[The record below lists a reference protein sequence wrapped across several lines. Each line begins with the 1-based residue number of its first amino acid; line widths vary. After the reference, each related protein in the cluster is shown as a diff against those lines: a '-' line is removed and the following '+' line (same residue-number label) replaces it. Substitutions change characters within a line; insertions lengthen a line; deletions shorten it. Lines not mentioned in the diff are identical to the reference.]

1 MQAFTFLFISIIGGF
16 ISGSAIGGIVG
27 TIKTSIFLQNS
38 GWFAAVLTSAG
49 LVLVVFFIIWLGTAP
64 PPKGPQ
70 AAQPKPEGV
79 KDATANLEFVACAMV
94 GFLGAHAPTCTTHT
108 HTHTHTHTA
117 RARARVSNQCP
128 QALACPRSCYLAQA
142 MAVLLWVVMAACH
155 GAGANEGGLISV
167 VISSLMVSAAPIGY
181 GYSEGAMGGIFVCIA
196 STILL
201 SSLVFAKW
209 LERRTHPQQRCV
221 LLGMATVSELS
232 FALTYPLSL
241 SLSLSRSLALSLSC
255 ARALSLSRSLSLSQM
270 WLLSCCSV
278 PLPPLP
284 LCRASAW
291 VL

>member
-94 GFLGAHAPTCTTHT
+94 GFLGAHA
-108 HTHTHTHTA
+108 
-117 RARARVSNQCP
+117 RARIKSMSASARVP
-128 QALACPRSCYLAQA
+128 ALVLSRSGDGGSALGWLGCHECY
-142 MAVLLWVVMAACH
+142 

-232 FALTYPLSL
+232 L
-241 SLSLSRSLALSLSC
+241 
-255 ARALSLSRSLSLSQM
+255 
-270 WLLSCCSV
+270 
-278 PLPPLP
+278 
-284 LCRASAW
+284 
-291 VL
+291 

>member
-108 HTHTHTHTA
+108 HTHTHTHTQRVRARACQINVRKRSRA
-117 RARARVSNQCP
+117 RARAISLRRWRFCSG
-128 QALACPRSCYLAQA
+128 LSWRHA
-142 MAVLLWVVMAACH
+142 MVQGRTRAA
-155 GAGANEGGLISV
+155 
-167 VISSLMVSAAPIGY
+167 
-181 GYSEGAMGGIFVCIA
+181 
-196 STILL
+196 
-201 SSLVFAKW
+201 
-209 LERRTHPQQRCV
+209 
-221 LLGMATVSELS
+221 
-232 FALTYPLSL
+232 
-241 SLSLSRSLALSLSC
+241 
-255 ARALSLSRSLSLSQM
+255 
-270 WLLSCCSV
+270 
-278 PLPPLP
+278 
-284 LCRASAW
+284 
-291 VL
+291 

>member
-108 HTHTHTHTA
+108 HTYTHTHSACA
-117 RARARVSNQCP
+117 RARIKSMSASARVP
-128 QALACPRSCYLAQA
+128 ALVLSRSGDGGSALGWLGCHECY
-142 MAVLLWVVMAACH
+142 

-232 FALTYPLSL
+232 L
-241 SLSLSRSLALSLSC
+241 
-255 ARALSLSRSLSLSQM
+255 
-270 WLLSCCSV
+270 
-278 PLPPLP
+278 
-284 LCRASAW
+284 
-291 VL
+291 